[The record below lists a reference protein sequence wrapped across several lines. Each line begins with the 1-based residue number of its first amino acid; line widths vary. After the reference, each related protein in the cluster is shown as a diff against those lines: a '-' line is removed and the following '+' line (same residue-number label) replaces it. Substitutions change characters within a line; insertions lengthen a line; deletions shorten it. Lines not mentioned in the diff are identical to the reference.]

1 MNLTANFTLGQ
12 FDKKGRIKPDTEA
25 FRNLTNLAE
34 NLQKLRDYISLEND
48 DVEINVVA
56 ACQSIDDN
64 NDCKSVHISIEGMK
78 PSEIAHKI
86 EGLII
91 AGRMNQGALEADNR
105 TKYCYYD
112 IRGRKKRG

>member
-1 MNLTANFTLGQ
+1 MNLTANFTKEE
-12 FDKKGRIKPDTEA
+12 FDKKDKIKPDTEA
-25 FRNLTNLAE
+25 FRNLTNLAK
-34 NLQKLRDYISLEND
+34 NLQVLRDYLSLQNGD
-48 DVEINVVA
+48 IEINIVA
-56 ACQSIDDN
+56 ACRSIEDN
-64 NDCKSVHISIEGMK
+64 NDCKAVHISIEGMK

-91 AGRMNQGALEADNR
+91 VGRMKQGRLKADNR